1 MGRLIAKLHHCGAL
15 LSSASDG
22 HRYVLA
28 GRRLGNETRQLTCV
42 ISHEDARPF
51 QPSPVFAEPTLHSKS
66 ARSGWSSLAAQR
78 PARHVFEEQ
87 GADVLAR
94 VHRQAVRYCGG
105 AVSEAGNRPGNAR
118 ATTSSLRSAGASTQA
133 AALIRTDAT
142 TQAPHCEEGIFDHW
156 DRSDPRRVLR
166 QISKADGGRSWERRA
181 AGDILGRGN
190 RTADRASSSSSVPK
204 HLNAHG
210 ER

>member
-1 MGRLIAKLHHCGAL
+1 VTVTATSLPADVSATRRDSSFRIALYHTRTRDPFSRHSSLLNLPCTPSLPGAVGAVWPRKGRLGTFLKSKGSTFSREFTDKLCDTAAAGFQKLATDLEYASNNQLAKECE
-15 LSSASDG
+15 
-22 HRYVLA
+22 R
-28 GRRLGNETRQLTCV
+28 
-42 ISHEDARPF
+42 
-51 QPSPVFAEPTLHSKS
+51 
-66 ARSGWSSLAAQR
+66 
-78 PARHVFEEQ
+78 
-87 GADVLAR
+87 
-94 VHRQAVRYCGG
+94 
-105 AVSEAGNRPGNAR
+105 
-118 ATTSSLRSAGASTQA
+118 ASTQA

-166 QISKADGGRSWERRA
+166 QITKADGGRSWERRA